1 MIVIWGYSSFGNFLD
16 KILGID
22 GWQILFHLLLML
34 VMRSALSL
42 CYLLYTLNN
51 VFDKCRLLHNLFN
64 LVSRVNSI
72 DDVLYFWADLFKAFH
87 VVIKHSKY
95 LFNGI

>member
-1 MIVIWGYSSFGNFLD
+1 
-16 KILGID
+16 
-22 GWQILFHLLLML
+22 ML
-34 VMRSALSL
+34 VMRSALGL

-51 VFDKCRLLHNLFN
+51 VFDKCCLLHNLFN

-72 DDVLYFWADLFKAFH
+72 DHDVLYFWADLFKSLH